1 MKVKR
6 YDDIGS
12 SNNSVGAEMELL
24 NEVVRVCTQQT
35 GIGRSGSERAN
46 CLLLMINQMGEVT
59 PQSNYV

>member
-12 SNNSVGAEMELL
+12 SNNSVSAEMELL

-35 GIGRSGSERAN
+35 GIGMYGSERAN